1 MKRAILVFV
10 GFFFI
15 WQSGFAQ
22 KQTISGLVT
31 SKDDGLP
38 IIGASIVEKG
48 TTNGTVTNFDGIY
61 KLSVNP
67 GATLI
72 FTYVGMAKQ
81 ELKTTGESTLNV
93 ALSSSSIAIEEVV
106 VTAMG
111 VKAEKKK
118 LNFAVQSV
126 NADAL
131 TDSRSANFVNSLQG
145 KVAGVSVTRSGGS
158 PSAGSQVIIRGI
170 SSINSS
176 QSNEP
181 LYIVDGVPVAGGPAN
196 INPNDIENVTI
207 LKGAAAA
214 ALYGQEAAS
223 GAIMITT
230 KQGVVGKIVTTFNA
244 SLQVDQPVRL
254 PEIQQ
259 IFSPGSL
266 GFYKPLTGGGWG
278 PLLNEGEKIYDNIGS
293 FFQNGVYQ
301 KYDLSMSGGSEN
313 FQSYAS
319 ANYSSNEGIVP
330 NDYLKTFG
338 FLIKTSFKINNKIT
352 ANFSANITNN
362 TSRSFESMSSTSS
375 LSAGTI
381 SSVYSWPINDD
392 ITDYAENGW
401 PRFRYLSETAKEDSP
416 ISPLWS
422 RYKDSGKNKATRNL
436 LSGTISYKPIKNLD
450 ITGRVSYDQSNHSYD
465 GYTVPRFD
473 DSVIV
478 PNAPKPSDYA
488 TPELFAA
495 ALATYNAYYNS
506 VPYFSEER
514 IGNVKSNV
522 DTRDLFGAYR
532 YSQSQSQ
539 LLASSIVSTYK
550 IELENQ
556 FNIEVLAGAEMKMK
570 DGVSSVMKGR
580 DFIIPGIYSMS
591 NVYEVT
597 KVEDA
602 ELNHSKRRIAGTFGE
617 LRGDY
622 KGLVNLSVTSR
633 WDWSSTI
640 ASKYNPY
647 FYPSITGGIIYSEL
661 FDLANDWFSY
671 GKVRGNFAR
680 VGKDAP
686 PYQFDRKFTQ
696 YPTLP
701 DGGYGTDPS
710 KSVASNLLPE
720 ISDSWEIGF
729 DSRFFNNKTRLDLA
743 YYSTAVKNQIVTVRV
758 SPAAGYILQT
768 RNEGD
773 IKNEGVEFTLE
784 QDIVKKKDLSWTIAA
799 NFGLNRGTVM
809 DLPDDIVE
817 IQGTQ
822 YGNIYPTA
830 YLNGSTTAISGKD
843 YLRTDDGKVIVG
855 TDGLP
860 KINPTKSVPIGNRE
874 PDFLLGLSTNFKYK
888 DFSLSMLI
896 DGRKGG
902 DVVNITGKGLWSS
915 GQHEALEF
923 YRGRQIV
930 WDGVVEQAD
939 GSYKQNTTPIVL
951 DYKTITDYYTEVSSN
966 FIEDGSYI
974 RLSYV
979 TLAYDLSKLV
989 KKSSIKGLKV
999 SVTGSNLFLLTKY
1012 TGSDPQI
1019 NASTSTG
1026 GTGSMGIDNYPVPN
1040 TRSFNFTLNANF

>member
-1 MKRAILVFV
+1 MKRAILIFV

-15 WQSGFAQ
+15 WQLGFAQ
-22 KQTISGLVT
+22 KVTISGVVT

-38 IIGASIVEKG
+38 IIGASVAEKG
-48 TTNGTVTNFDGIY
+48 TTNGTVTNFDGVY

-67 GATLI
+67 GATLV
-72 FTYVGMAKQ
+72 FTYVGMTKQ
-81 ELKTTGESTLNV
+81 EHKLGSENTLNV
-93 ALSSSSIAIEEVV
+93 VLNSSSIAIEEVV

-158 PSAGSQVIIRGI
+158 PNAGSQVIIRGI

-214 ALYGQEAAS
+214 ALYGQEAAN

-230 KQGVVGKIVTTFNA
+230 KQGVAGKIVTTFNA
-244 SLQVDQPVRL
+244 SLQIDQPVRL

-278 PLLNEGEKIYDNIGS
+278 PLLNEGEKVYDNIGN

-330 NDYLKTFG
+330 DDYLKTFG
-338 FLIKTSFKINNKIT
+338 FLIKTSFKINNKIST
-352 ANFSANITNN
+352 NFSANITNN
-362 TSRSFESMSSTSS
+362 TSRG
-375 LSAGTI
+375 AGSI

-392 ITDYAENGW
+392 ITDYEENGW

-422 RYKDSGKNKATRNL
+422 RYKDSGKNKTIRNL
-436 LSGTISYKPIKNLD
+436 LSGSISYKPIKNLD
-450 ITGRVSYDQSNHSYD
+450 ITGRVSYDQSNYSYD

-473 DSVIV
+473 DSVILA
-478 PNAPKPSDYA
+478 NAPKSTDYA

-506 VPYFSEER
+506 VPYFSEEK
-514 IGNVKSNV
+514 ITSVKSNV
-522 DTRDLFGAYR
+522 DTRDLFGAYQ

-539 LLASSIVSTYK
+539 LLAASIVSTYK

-591 NVYEVT
+591 NVNEVT

-617 LRGDY
+617 IRGDY

-640 ASKYNPY
+640 ESSYNPY

-661 FDLANDWFSY
+661 FGLANDWFSY

-686 PYQFDRKFTQ
+686 AYLFDRKFTQ

-701 DGGYGTDPS
+701 DGGYGADPS

-729 DSRFFNNKTRLDLA
+729 DSRFFNSKTRLDLA
-743 YYSTAVKNQIVTVRV
+743 YYSTSVHNQIVTVRV
-758 SPAAGYILQT
+758 SPASGYILQT

-773 IKNEGVEFTLE
+773 IKNQGVEFTLE
-784 QDIVKKKDLSWTIAA
+784 QELIKNKDINWSMAA
-799 NFGLNRGTVM
+799 NFGLNRGTVV

-860 KINPTKSVPIGNRE
+860 KINPTKSVLIGNRE

-902 DVVNITGKGLWSS
+902 DVVNLTGKGLWSS
-915 GQHEALEF
+915 GQHKSLEF

-930 WDGVVEQAD
+930 WDGVVQQAD

-989 KKSSIKGLKV
+989 KKTSIKGLKV
-999 SVTGSNLFLLTKY
+999 SVTGNNLFLLTKY

-1040 TRSFNFTLNANF
+1040 TRGFNFTLNANF